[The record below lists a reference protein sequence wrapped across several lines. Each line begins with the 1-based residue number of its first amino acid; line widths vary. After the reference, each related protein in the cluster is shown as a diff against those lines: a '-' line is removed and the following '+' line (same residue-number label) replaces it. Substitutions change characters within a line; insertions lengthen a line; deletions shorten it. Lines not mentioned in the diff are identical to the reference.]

1 MNDEWDYK
9 IDGKSNGKFR
19 IIFLFI
25 VAAFFTIL
33 TIDQLKGT
41 PNKSLIVA
49 AIFGIIAVSSICL
62 LIKLLI
68 RYFCFKVFIGKKGF
82 YFQTN
87 PFNSRYYEYSQI
99 KSCREEL
106 KSSRAG
112 YASQASQPACFYYFY
127 FTDKNGK
134 TVKFQFEKA
143 LYEHEFNVLK
153 ERINNSL

>member
-1 MNDEWDYK
+1 MNDVWDYK
-9 IDGKSNGKFR
+9 IDGKSSGKFR

-49 AIFGIIAVSSICL
+49 AVFGIVAVSSIYL

-99 KSCREEL
+99 KNCREEQ

-112 YASQASQPACFYYFY
+112 YSSQASQPAYFYYFY
-127 FTDKNGK
+127 FTDEEGK

>member
-9 IDGKSNGKFR
+9 IDGKSNGKVR
-19 IIFLFI
+19 IIILFVI
-25 VAAFFTIL
+25 TAFFTIL

-41 PNKSLIVA
+41 LNKSLIVA
-49 AIFGIIAVSSICL
+49 AFFGIGAISSIYL

-99 KSCREEL
+99 KNCREEL
-106 KSSRAG
+106 KFSRAN
-112 YASQASQPACFYYFY
+112 YSSYSSQPAYFYYFY
-127 FTDKNGK
+127 FTDNENK

-153 ERINNSL
+153 ERINNS

>member
-19 IIFLFI
+19 IIFLLI
-25 VAAFFTIL
+25 VAAFFTTL

-49 AIFGIIAVSSICL
+49 AIFGIVAVSSIYL

-87 PFNSRYYEYSQI
+87 PFNSQYYEYSQI

-112 YASQASQPACFYYFY
+112 YASQVSQPAYFYYFY

-134 TVKFQFEKA
+134 TVKFQFEKS
-143 LYEHEFNVLK
+143 LYNHEFNVLK